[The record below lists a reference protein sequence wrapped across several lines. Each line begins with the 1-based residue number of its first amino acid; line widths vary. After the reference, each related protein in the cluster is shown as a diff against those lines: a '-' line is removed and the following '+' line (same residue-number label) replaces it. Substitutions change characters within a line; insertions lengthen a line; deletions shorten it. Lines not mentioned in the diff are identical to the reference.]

1 MSSEWVELICELCAQ
16 ASVSYLCPAHCTT
29 IAAAA
34 LIRAVHCCKCTRSAQ
49 CPPPHCSF
57 ACCSCSSGRGGAY
70 LPAGSSRAFAAA
82 VQEVGRGQLACQGF
96 PPRPHWSGWPVRLLV
111 LAVTSALLCS
121 AKISAHPVCRMQG
134 PTGLNLSSDISCQN
148 ICIN

>member
-1 MSSEWVELICELCAQ
+1 MSCAHKPPSHISVLHTAPQLLLLHGSVLCTA
-16 ASVSYLCPAHCTT
+16 AS
-29 IAAAA
+29 A
-34 LIRAVHCCKCTRSAQ
+34 LGARSAL
-49 CPPPHCSF
+49 PPHCSF
-57 ACCSCSSGRGGAY
+57 ACCSCCCSSGRGGAY
-70 LPAGSSRAFAAA
+70 LPAGSNRAFAAA
-82 VQEVGRGQLACQGF
+82 VQEVGRGRLASQGF
-96 PPRPHWSGWPVRLLV
+96 PPRPHWSGWPVRLLL